1 MVRSGTTTTTYYKS
15 GTDWVAFATDV
26 SPPTPAIILLS
37 FKSFS
42 DFGHQAAKVGF
53 DNFSLTGT
61 DFDCTDI
68 RPNFHP
74 DWAPAAK

>member
-1 MVRSGTTTTTYYKS
+1 MP
-15 GTDWVAFATDV
+15 FATDV
-26 SPPTPAIILLS
+26 ATPTPAIILLS

-61 DFDCTDI
+61 DVDCSDI

-74 DWAPAAK
+74 DWAPTAKK